1 MKRQAGGGGPV
12 VIGAF
17 SAKRAKETTENVQAI
32 DDDTDI
38 GTDNDHNIDI
48 GTDIGTDTD
57 IGDDGGVDRGEASQM
72 RRRLGCSDLR
82 EVPEARRAL
91 RELLRQWG
99 RPGSSEIAE
108 LLTSE
113 LVTNALVHTDRDA
126 VLTATVSPR
135 GLRVEVRDF
144 VGRRPRLCA
153 PVADEGTHGR
163 GLVLVDSLADAWGVR
178 AHGVGKAVWFELN
191 GGAA

>member
-1 MKRQAGGGGPV
+1 M

-17 SAKRAKETTENVQAI
+17 SAKRAKETTENDQAI

-82 EVPEARRAL
+82 EVPEA
-91 RELLRQWG
+91 
-99 RPGSSEIAE
+99 AE
-108 LLTSE
+108 
-113 LVTNALVHTDRDA
+113 R
-126 VLTATVSPR
+126 
-135 GLRVEVRDF
+135 
-144 VGRRPRLCA
+144 CA
-153 PVADEGTHGR
+153 NCCG
-163 GLVLVDSLADAWGVR
+163 
-178 AHGVGKAVWFELN
+178 N
-191 GGAA
+191 GGGPAVRR